1 MILLTMVSLGSYINN
16 ELDRKGM
23 IQAELSRKS
32 GLDSGWIS
40 NLISGSK
47 ELGLVSLI
55 GLSKGLGVSADAI
68 LRAAGYLPSV
78 PARAEQNQQ
87 LLYMFDQLNEND
99 RKTIFRMM
107 DVLLETKLPSQ

>member
-78 PARAEQNQQ
+78 SAHAEQNQQ
-87 LLYMFDQLNEND
+87 LTYLFDQMDE
-99 RKTIFRMM
+99 RKREEMIFYAE
-107 DVLLETKLPSQ
+107 LLLKRKP